1 MKLEPFQLRAVDAAI
16 ASPLKAP
23 LIIAPTGAGKSHI
36 AAALA
41 LHYTDCLILS
51 HDARILRQNTNKIPL
66 QPHEL
71 GIFCAELGSK
81 NHGQLCTV
89 ASIQSAFNAVDE
101 FMRYRHVILDE
112 CHLSPFNSDT
122 RYRKFFDII
131 QPDKIIGM
139 TATPYRLEGGHLIG
153 HKNSLF
159 DGIAAEITYDEVLA
173 TGRIVPAKGKEGEAL
188 PDMTGVQRS
197 SLGDLQ
203 DEQAAQS
210 FMLTLPYNVQEI
222 IHYGKDKKKVL
233 IFTHTIEQC
242 EATVKALRDRGQ
254 FVDCVHSKKDNTASF
269 THFHEGMTK
278 YMVNVGL
285 CTTGYDFPLID
296 MVVLL
301 RSTLSPALYVQM
313 AGRGARAAEGKTHF
327 TLLDYGNNM
336 MRHGSLKNVNP
347 PPRKGEKKKKEEDLL
362 PDLKVCRSCREIMEK
377 NLMECPSCGYI
388 YEPPPAKVT
397 KVASTIDP
405 MIGAHLVNGSSDE
418 TYTPTDISAICINDK
433 NGKPP
438 SVMIKYWKTFDTYA
452 TEFISPH
459 STNQWAKVYGMKKL
473 KLLGM
478 SDGCINLSAGQL
490 AAAMNQHIKKLD
502 VTQYRVTAASDGKYW
517 KVSKVVLLPQK
528 SHAPSENESSHV
540 AL

>member
-1 MKLEPFQLRAVDAAI
+1 MKLEHFQQRSVDLAI
-16 ASPLKAP
+16 ASTLKAP
-23 LIIAPTGAGKSHI
+23 LIVVPTGGGKSHI

-41 LHYTDCLILS
+41 LHYRDCLILS
-51 HDARILRQNTNKIPL
+51 HDSRILRQNANKIPL
-66 QPHEL
+66 QTHEL
-71 GIFCAELGSK
+71 GIFCAELNSK
-81 NHGQLCTV
+81 NHGELCTV
-89 ASIQSAFNAVDE
+89 ASIQSAYNAAHE
-101 FMRYRHVILDE
+101 FARYKHIILDE
-112 CHLSPFNSDT
+112 SHLCGFNSDT

-139 TATPYRLEGGHLIG
+139 TATPYRLEGGHLVG

-173 TGRIVPAKGKEGEAL
+173 TGRIVPARGKEGEAL
-188 PDMTGVQRS
+188 PDMAGVEK
-197 SLGDLQ
+197 SLSGDLQ
-203 DEQAAQS
+203 DEQAAVS
-210 FMLTLPYNVQEI
+210 FMLTLKDNAREI
-222 IHYGKDKKKVL
+222 VHYASSKRKVL

-242 EATVKALRDRGQ
+242 EATVKALRDLGQ
-254 FVDCVHSKKDNTASF
+254 YVDCVHSKKDNTASF

-313 AGRGARAAEGKTHF
+313 AGRGARAAQGKEYF

-347 PPRKGEKKKKEEDLL
+347 PPRKGEPKKKEEDLL

-377 NLMECPSCGYI
+377 DLMECPSCGYI

-397 KVASTIDP
+397 KVASAIDP
-405 MIGAHLVNGSSDE
+405 MTGVQPHTKGD
-418 TYTPTDISAICINDK
+418 TYTPTDISAICINGK
-433 NGKPP
+433 NGKAP
-438 SVMIKYWKTFDTYA
+438 SVMIKYYKSFDTFA
-452 TEFISPH
+452 ADFIAPH
-459 STNQWAKVYGMKKL
+459 SDNQWAKVYGMKKL

-478 SDGCINLSAGQL
+478 SEGCINLSAGQL
-490 AAAMNQHIKKLD
+490 AAAINQHVKKLNLE
-502 VTQYRVTAASDGKYW
+502 QYRVSAAFDGKYLKAV
-517 KVSKVVLLPQK
+517 KVELRPLKT
-528 SHAPSENESSHV
+528 HAPSENESSHA